1 MQNITFEA
9 LNSTDLLVGLKEKY
23 DTIIIKGVYCQ
34 EIYDLVKSQS
44 TEHDL
49 MGYALDTSILIYAIT
64 ALKDIFVSPDKK
76 IDKDIEKKLKLYE
89 ISDISKNS
97 LILKLR
103 YYLIGL
109 TLISVRSIFIFIYF

>member
-103 YYLIGL
+103 
-109 TLISVRSIFIFIYF
+109 

>member
-1 MQNITFEA
+1 MQSLTFEA

-23 DTIIIKGVYCQ
+23 ETIIIKGVYCQ

-64 ALKDIFVSPDKK
+64 ALKDVFVSSDKK
-76 IDKDIEKKLKLYE
+76 IEKDIEKNLSYMK
-89 ISDISKNS
+89 
-97 LILKLR
+97 
-103 YYLIGL
+103 
-109 TLISVRSIFIFIYF
+109 

>member
-1 MQNITFEA
+1 MQSLTFEA

-23 DTIIIKGVYCQ
+23 ETIIIKGVYFQ

-64 ALKDIFVSPDKK
+64 ALKDVFVSSDKK
-76 IDKDIEKKLKLYE
+76 IEKDIEKKLKLYE
-89 ISDISKNS
+89 VGDVSKDK
-97 LILKLR
+97 LTLKLR
-103 YYLIGL
+103 
-109 TLISVRSIFIFIYF
+109 

>member
-1 MQNITFEA
+1 MQNLTFEA

-23 DTIIIKGVYCQ
+23 ETIIIKGAYCQ

-64 ALKDIFVSPDKK
+64 SLKDIFVNSDKK
-76 IDKDIEKKLKLYE
+76 TEKDIEKKLKLYE

-103 YYLIGL
+103 
-109 TLISVRSIFIFIYF
+109 

>member
-64 ALKDIFVSPDKK
+64 ALKDIFVISDKK

-103 YYLIGL
+103 
-109 TLISVRSIFIFIYF
+109 

>member
-64 ALKDIFVSPDKK
+64 SLKDIFVSSNKK
-76 IDKDIEKKLKLYE
+76 IEKDIEKKLKLYE
-89 ISDISKNS
+89 VYDISKDS
-97 LILKLR
+97 LILRLR
-103 YYLIGL
+103 
-109 TLISVRSIFIFIYF
+109 

>member
-1 MQNITFEA
+1 MQNLTFEA

-23 DTIIIKGVYCQ
+23 ETIIIKGMYCQ

-49 MGYALDTSILIYAIT
+49 MGYALDTSILIYAIIS
-64 ALKDIFVSPDKK
+64 LKDIFVSSYRKTE
-76 IDKDIEKKLKLYE
+76 KDIEKKLKLYE
-89 ISDISKNS
+89 VADVSKDN

-103 YYLIGL
+103 
-109 TLISVRSIFIFIYF
+109 

>member
-1 MQNITFEA
+1 MQNLTFEA

-23 DTIIIKGVYCQ
+23 EIIIIKGVYCQ

-49 MGYALDTSILIYAIT
+49 MGYALDTSILIYAILS
-64 ALKDIFVSPDKK
+64 LKDIFVSSDRKTE
-76 IDKDIEKKLKLYE
+76 KDIEKKLKLYE
-89 ISDISKNS
+89 VADVSKDN

-103 YYLIGL
+103 
-109 TLISVRSIFIFIYF
+109 

>member
-1 MQNITFEA
+1 MQNLTFEA

-23 DTIIIKGVYCQ
+23 ETIIIKGAYCQ

-64 ALKDIFVSPDKK
+64 ALKDVFVSSDKK
-76 IDKDIEKKLKLYE
+76 IEKDIEKKLKLYE
-89 ISDISKNS
+89 VGDVSKDK
-97 LILKLR
+97 LTLKLR
-103 YYLIGL
+103 
-109 TLISVRSIFIFIYF
+109 